1 MHPVVFSDKTMFWG
15 KLLGAV
21 FGFAFLNL
29 PGAILGLWLGH
40 RFDKGIQYK
49 NFGYAKDPQQ
59 VQLTFFSTVFQA
71 MGHIAK
77 ADGRVSQNEIQM
89 AKAVMSHMGLSEER
103 RRSAIENFNRG
114 KQPEF
119 VLTECLQ
126 EFTQNCGRDPNLMQ
140 MFIEIQISA
149 AFADGTLGSDEQR
162 VLEKIAQEIG
172 VSSLRLNL
180 LINSV
185 QAQQR
190 YHQSQQHGQAQQA
203 TGMQLS
209 DAYQLLCVDASA
221 SDKDVKRAYRKMM
234 SQHHPDKL
242 AAKGMP
248 DDMLE
253 VAKEKTQEIQAA
265 WEMIRTQRNIR

>member
-1 MHPVVFSDKTMFWG
+1 MDKTMIWG
-15 KLLGAV
+15 KILGV
-21 FGFAFLNL
+21 IFGFAFLNL

-40 RFDKGIQYK
+40 RFDKGVQYK
-49 NFGYAKDPQQ
+49 NFGYARDPQL
-59 VQLTFFSTVFQA
+59 VQLTFFSTVFQT

-77 ADGRVSQNEIQM
+77 ADGRVSENEIQM
-89 AKAVMSHMGLSEER
+89 AKAVMSHMGLNEER
-103 RRSAIENFNRG
+103 RQSAIDNFNRG

-119 VLTECLQ
+119 DLNACLRQ
-126 EFTQNCGRDPNLMQ
+126 FIEDCGRAPNLMQ

-149 AFADGTLGSDEQR
+149 AFADGTLGGEERQ
-162 VLEKIAQEIG
+162 VLEQVAQQIG
-172 VSSLRLNL
+172 ISSLRLNL

-185 QAQQR
+185 EAQQR
-190 YHQSQQHGQAQQA
+190 YHQSQQQGQSQQA
-203 TGMQLS
+203 RGMQLN
-209 DAYQLLCVDASA
+209 DAYQLLCVASSA
-221 SDKDVKRAYRKMM
+221 SDKEVKRAYRKMM

-265 WEMIRTQRNIR
+265 WELIRKHRNIR

>member
-1 MHPVVFSDKTMFWG
+1 MIWG
-15 KLLGAV
+15 KVLGAV
-21 FGFAFLNL
+21 FGFAVFNL

-40 RFDKGIQYK
+40 KFDKGVQFK
-49 NFGYAKDPQQ
+49 NFGYARDPQQ
-59 VQLTFFSTVFQA
+59 VQLTFFSTVFKV

-77 ADGRVSQNEIQM
+77 ADGRVSENEIQM
-89 AKAVMSHMGLSEER
+89 AKAVMSHMGLSEAR
-103 RRSAIENFNRG
+103 RQSAIENFTSG

-119 VLTECLQ
+119 DLTSCLTQ
-126 EFTQNCGRDPNLMQ
+126 FTQDCGRDPNLMQ

-149 AFADGTLGSDEQR
+149 AFADGSLGTAERQ
-162 VLEKIAQEIG
+162 VLDAIAQQIG
-172 VSSLRLNL
+172 ISSLRLNL

-190 YHQSQQHGQAQQA
+190 YHQQQQGQRQQSS
-203 TGMQLS
+203 TMQLA
-209 DAYQLLCVDASA
+209 DAYQLLLVDPNA
-221 SDKDVKRAYRKMM
+221 SDKEVKRAYRKMM

-253 VAKEKTQEIQAA
+253 VAKEKTQEIQSA
-265 WEMIRTQRNIR
+265 WEMIRKQRNIR

>member
-1 MHPVVFSDKTMFWG
+1 MIWG
-15 KLLGAV
+15 KILGVV

-40 RFDKGIQYK
+40 RFDKGVQYK
-49 NFGYAKDPQQ
+49 NFGYARDPQQ
-59 VQLTFFSTVFQA
+59 VQLTFFSTVFQV

-77 ADGRVSQNEIQM
+77 ADGRVSENEIQM
-89 AKAVMSHMGLSEER
+89 AKAVMSHMGLSQDR
-103 RRSAIENFNRG
+103 RQSAIDNFTIG

-119 VLTECLQ
+119 DLSACLQ
-126 EFTQNCGRDPNLMQ
+126 RFTEDCGRAPNLMQ

-149 AFADGTLGSDEQR
+149 AFADGLIGKDER
-162 VLEKIAQEIG
+162 GVLEQVAQQIG
-172 VSSLRLNL
+172 ISTLRLNL

-185 QAQQR
+185 AAQQH
-190 YHQSQQHGQAQQA
+190 YHQSQQQGQSQQA
-203 TGMQLS
+203 RGMQLT
-209 DAYQLLCVDASA
+209 DAYQLLCVDANA

-265 WEMIRTQRNIR
+265 WEMIRKQRNIR

>member
-1 MHPVVFSDKTMFWG
+1 MHPEVFTDKTMIWG
-15 KLLGAV
+15 KLLGAI

-40 RFDKGIQYK
+40 RFDKGVQYK
-49 NFGYAKDPQQ
+49 NFGYARDPQQ
-59 VQLTFFSTVFQA
+59 VQLIFFSTVFQA

-77 ADGRVSQNEIQM
+77 ADGRVSENEIQM

-103 RRSAIENFNRG
+103 RRSAIDNFNRG

-119 VLTECLQ
+119 DLSACLQ
-126 EFTQNCGRDPNLMQ
+126 EFTQNCGRAPNLMQ
-140 MFIEIQISA
+140 MFMEIQISA
-149 AFADGTLGSDEQR
+149 AFADGTLGNNER
-162 VLEKIAQEIG
+162 HVLENIAQQIG
-172 VSSLRLNL
+172 ISSIRLNL

-190 YHQSQQHGQAQQA
+190 FHQSQQQGHSQQA
-203 TGMQLS
+203 SGMQLA
-209 DAYQLLCVDASA
+209 DAYQVLCVEASA

-234 SQHHPDKL
+234 AQHHPDKL

-265 WEMIRTQRNIR
+265 WEMIRKQRNIR